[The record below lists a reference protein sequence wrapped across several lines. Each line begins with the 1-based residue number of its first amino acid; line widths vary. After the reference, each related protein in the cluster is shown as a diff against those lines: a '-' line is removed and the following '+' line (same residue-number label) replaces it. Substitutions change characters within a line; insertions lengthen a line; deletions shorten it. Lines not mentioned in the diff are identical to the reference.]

1 MSTQIRVLK
10 TDGDHAAAVA
20 RLSELMDTDPAP
32 GSAGE
37 AELELL
43 ALLIQSYEQSKF
55 PPSPPDPVEA
65 ILFRMDQQRLAQKDL
80 VPYIGSMSKVSEVLS
95 RKRTLSLAMIRRL
108 HAGLGIPAE
117 VLIGESQDLPSDPT
131 VDYTRFPLAEMQERG
146 LFGSVKRPVSYLKDY
161 AEELVT
167 GFFRCMKGLGGQPV
181 MLRATLHQSG
191 ARTMDEC
198 AFKVWQACALRKARD
213 LTLKGTYQKGVI
225 TPEWIR
231 DLTRLSAFD
240 SGPLLAQEYLSN
252 HGIALVFERHFDKT
266 YLDGAAMLDGE
277 VPIVALT
284 LRHDRVDNFWFA
296 LLHELIH
303 VQRHLTSDAPCI
315 ADNLD
320 DKTRTSA
327 QELEADREAGEA
339 LIPEAIWES
348 AAVRTTHA
356 TEDATS
362 FARQLQIHPAIVAG
376 RVRKQTDNW
385 RLLSNLISSAGK
397 VSDLFN
403 NPLVRQ

>member
-10 TDGDHAAAVA
+10 TDGDHATAVA
-20 RLSELMDTDPAP
+20 RLSELMDKDPAP
-32 GSAGE
+32 GSVDD

-55 PPSPPDPVEA
+55 PPTPPDPIEA
-65 ILFRMDQQRLAQKDL
+65 ILYRMDQQRLAQKDL
-80 VPYIGSMSKVSEVLS
+80 VPYIGSLSKVSEVLS
-95 RKRTLSLAMIRRL
+95 RKRPLSLTMIRRL
-108 HAGLGIPAE
+108 HAGLGISAE
-117 VLIGESQDLPSDPT
+117 VLIGEGQDLPSDPT
-131 VDYTRFPLAEMQERG
+131 VDYTKFPLAEMQERG
-146 LFGSVKRPVSYLKDY
+146 LFGSVKRPVQYLKDY

-167 GFFRCMKGLGGQPV
+167 GFFRCVPGLGGQPV

-191 ARTMDEC
+191 ARTMDEY
-198 AFKVWQACALRKARD
+198 AFKAWQACALRKART
-213 LTLKGTYQKGVI
+213 LTLKDTYQRGVI
-225 TPEWIR
+225 TSEWIR
-231 DLTRLSAFD
+231 DLVRLSAFD
-240 SGPLLAQEYLSN
+240 SGPLLAQEYMSN

-277 VPIVALT
+277 VPVVALT

-303 VQRHLTSDAPCI
+303 VQRHLTSDEPCI

-320 DKTRTSA
+320 DKTRTSD

-339 LIPEAIWES
+339 LIPEAAW
-348 AAVRTTHA
+348 ANALVRSSHA
-356 TEDATS
+356 TEDAIS
-362 FARQLQIHPAIVAG
+362 LARQLQIHPAIVAG
-376 RVRKQTDNW
+376 RVRKETENW

-397 VSDLFN
+397 VSDLLN
-403 NPLVRQ
+403 NHLVRQ